1 MGAFGCIH
9 GSQPLSDLWLRPAA
23 VLGAAMRRPA
33 VSTVVVAF
41 VLPLRVAAW
50 AAGALGVDNSATR
63 LRAPTVGVPIAAYVV
78 TGVVWFPLL
87 VSGIFYP
94 VFDAGNLRSSWGGP
108 TLVGAWVTHLAP
120 AFGLLLAVA
129 FPFALWRPP
138 GTISGK
144 HRSSGQLGIAQN
156 AEPKASK
163 SFSVRDAGGARFGRA
178 LVRTPSRLRGV
189 REWRYELRPVADDL
203 FKAL

>member
-1 MGAFGCIH
+1 MR
-9 GSQPLSDLWLRPAA
+9 QP
-23 VLGAAMRRPA
+23 V

-50 AAGALGVDNSATR
+50 AAGALGADSSATR
-63 LRAPTVGVPIAAYVV
+63 LRALTVGVPIAAHVV

-94 VFDAGNLRSSWGGP
+94 VFDAGNLQNSWGGP
-108 TLVGAWVTHLAP
+108 TLVGAWGTHLAL

-144 HRSSGQLGIAQN
+144 HRSS
-156 AEPKASK
+156 
-163 SFSVRDAGGARFGRA
+163 
-178 LVRTPSRLRGV
+178 
-189 REWRYELRPVADDL
+189 
-203 FKAL
+203 